1 MAVGNVFVGLVVTCI
16 LLWST
21 SAFDSAS
28 SDFQRDDFEIIKED
42 KILVGKSKFEEFMA
56 KARRSDCW
64 KKAVAGMEKRCKN
77 IGDIEQ
83 SYLAIEFTN
92 CHLSK
97 SGRKLYSCSRDTQ
110 SIEECTGK
118 MDDTTYLAYTTF
130 FTHTANICF
139 YVKSELWQQRTEDTI
154 SRLSRTSQDVAAQL
168 EDSSQKQRLVLENQN
183 TSLKNQKKII
193 SNEIHLSETLRN
205 STLNAKKSFEDM
217 KQSALE
223 QKKIF
228 SETFDSVFKSVER
241 VQKLQSMILGEFISL
256 QSVAFYVA
264 AVCTCYFLSSTP
276 RTAGARLPLFIALCV
291 LIFLERVVTSW
302 GVTDTQT
309 SDTTVNIFTRIQY
322 IVWSVSWGG
331 GGAGRDML
339 RFENDGEMLSHLEL
353 EIADFGLT

>member
-183 TSLKNQKKII
+183 TSLKNQEKII
-193 SNEIHLSETLRN
+193 SNEINLSETLRN

-276 RTAGARLPLFIALCV
+276 RTAGARLPLFIALCA

-322 IVWSVSWGG
+322 IVWSVSLGG
-331 GGAGRDML
+331 ERGGICSDLKMTGKCC
-339 RFENDGEMLSHLEL
+339 
-353 EIADFGLT
+353 LT